1 MCIER
6 DADMKKR
13 LYLVLM
19 VLMCAAAA
27 GLFWFTTP
35 WGLGMTND
43 SSAYIGGA
51 RSLLAGRGY
60 VRIGGD
66 GLPRAITH
74 FPPFYSIVLA
84 GISKVMGADPLAAA
98 KAVNLCCAVLN
109 QALFMTGL
117 LILTGSRTGA
127 AIGGLTFLCAGPVL
141 QANIYGLSEAL
152 YLAIFLPVFILSV
165 KASRERR
172 ILLWLFIGLLSGVLT
187 LTRYAGLAAVG
198 ACAVFILCTLPGTKE
213 RIHGLLLYALG
224 FILPTAF
231 WLITEDRSGESAV
244 NRVISLHL
252 PAADKVEEGIRN
264 LAGFFL
270 PEFGGFVDKLIC
282 FWGIIIAAGLIGLIA
297 AVVYFGLRSFFRPS
311 AELAG
316 SFLFAPAIHAAAYI
330 VMVILTVCFIDGSTL
345 FDNRILLPFYVCA
358 MLLIDAFLIR
368 FLNAGRFRI
377 LAALV
382 MLGFAALLF
391 EDEWDLIREFHRN
404 GQGFAGEEWRE
415 SETRLAALE
424 LPSGRHFFSNRQ
436 TALYLLNDQ
445 PSYILPPMF
454 DSASYSERES
464 FEADKAWMDEEVL
477 SGQAY
482 VVVFNYREMMEDE
495 GDRQWLDL
503 VLEGLP
509 VMNEYRDG
517 VIFGLQE

>member
-1 MCIER
+1 
-6 DADMKKR
+6 MKKN
-13 LYLVLM
+13 LYLIIM

-27 GLFWFTTP
+27 ALFLYTTP
-35 WGLGMTND
+35 WGPGMTND

-66 GLPRAITH
+66 GLPRPITH

-84 GISKVMGADPLAAA
+84 GVSKVIGTDPLQTA
-98 KAVNLCCAVLN
+98 KTVNLCCAVLN
-109 QALFMTGL
+109 QMLFMTAL
-117 LILTGSRTGA
+117 LVLTGSRTGA
-127 AIGGLTFLCAGPVL
+127 VIGGLPFLCTGPVL
-141 QANIYGLSEAL
+141 QAHIYGLSEAL
-152 YLAIFLPVFILSV
+152 YLTIFLPVFILSV
-165 KASRERR
+165 KASRGYRAL
-172 ILLWLFIGLLSGVLT
+172 IWLLIGLLSGALT
-187 LTRYAGLAAVG
+187 LTRYAGLAAAG
-198 ACAVFILCTLPGTKE
+198 GCAVYILCTLPNVKE
-213 RIHGLLLYALG
+213 RIRSLLLYAAG
-224 FILPTAF
+224 FCPPMAV
-231 WLITEDRSGESAV
+231 WLITEGRSGESAV

-264 LAGFFL
+264 IAGFFL
-270 PEFGGFVDKLIC
+270 PEFGGFVDKLIR
-282 FWGIIIAAGLIGLIA
+282 FWGIIIAAGLIVLTA

-316 SFLFAPAIHAAAYI
+316 SSLFAPALHAAAYI
-330 VMVILTVCFIDGSTL
+330 VMVILTVCFVDGSTL
-345 FDNRILLPFYVCA
+345 FDNRILLPFYVCVT
-358 MLLIDAFLIR
+358 LLIDAFLTR
-368 FLNAGRFRI
+368 FLDAGRLRVWA
-377 LAALV
+377 LLV
-382 MLGFAALLF
+382 MFGFAALLF
-391 EDEWDLIREFHRN
+391 EDELDLIREFHRN

-415 SETRLAALE
+415 SETRLAAKE
-424 LPSGRHFFSNRQ
+424 LPAGRHLFSNRQ

-464 FEADKAWMDEEVL
+464 FEADKAWMAGEVL

-509 VMNEYRDG
+509 VLKEYRDG
-517 VIFGLQE
+517 AIFGRQQ